1 MLSRRASAILAALGC
16 AASLAVLPATAAS
29 ANSVRDNQQWVLD
42 MMDVPAAWQ
51 VTQGAGVVVAV
62 IDSGVYPYVS
72 DLAGSVRTGPDYT
85 GISTPPSNSDWG
97 VHGTWMASL
106 IAGHGHGPGGGSGV
120 IGVAPRSTILSIRVI
135 PDRADPHYRRYEHE
149 PEPNIQDS
157 LARGIDFAVQ
167 HGAKVISMSI
177 GYSAPNGAVKQALA
191 GGLLPRRGGGRFGG
205 ELRGPGGDER
215 RRPGAGVLP
224 GRLPGRDQRGG
235 RGHGREGGQLLQR
248 KPVRPG
254 GRAWCVRAGPGPGRA
269 VLAGSAAPA
278 RPARWWPG
286 WRP

>member
-16 AASLAVLPATAAS
+16 AASLAVLPAHCR
-29 ANSVRDNQQWVLD
+29 VRRQRPGQ
-42 MMDVPAAWQ
+42 PAVGPGHDGRARR
-51 VTQGAGVVVAV
+51 
-62 IDSGVYPYVS
+62 
-72 DLAGSVRTGPDYT
+72 LAGDPGRRRRRRGDRQRGVPVRQRPGRIGPHRPRLHRHQHPAVQSGLGRARHLD
-85 GISTPPSNSDWG
+85 GVADRPPRARARRRQRGHRRRAAVDDP
-97 VHGTWMASL
+97 VHPGHPGPRRPAL
-106 IAGHGHGPGGGSGV
+106 PAVRARAGAERPGLAGPGHRLRGTARRQGDQHVDRLQRAERGGQ
-120 IGVAPRSTILSIRVI
+120 A
-135 PDRADPHYRRYEHE
+135 
-149 PEPNIQDS
+149 
-157 LARGIDFAVQ
+157 
-167 HGAKVISMSI
+167 GA
-177 GYSAPNGAVKQALA
+177 A

-235 RGHGREGGQLLQR
+235 REHGREGGQLLQR

-254 GRAWCVRAGPGPGRA
+254 GRAWFVLAPRAGTGSTG
-269 VLAGSAAPA
+269 GSAAPA